1 MTAGRLQQ
9 SLGFGRQAVDVG
21 MAPCREGRAVQRAA
35 WEALAERMLIAPGHQ
50 FGAIT
55 FAGFSL
61 GEAIAAELDF
71 GFGLSATAGPPA
83 PLNGTWRNLPGTFAV
98 ENIEDA
104 NLSLL
109 ATAVSPTPLV
119 IDDQLLHMGL
129 TPHSFA
135 LAILLMELAS
145 LPNWR

>member
-1 MTAGRLQQ
+1 
-9 SLGFGRQAVDVG
+9 
-21 MAPCREGRAVQRAA
+21 
-35 WEALAERMLIAPGHQ
+35 MLIAPGHQ

-55 FAGFSL
+55 FKGFSL

-83 PLNGTWRNLPGTFAV
+83 PLNDTWRNLPGTFAV

-119 IDDQLLHMGL
+119 IDDQMTNL
-129 TPHSFA
+129 
-135 LAILLMELAS
+135 
-145 LPNWR
+145 